1 LPHDVVVVATRRDHP
16 RRVGLA
22 LQLGAVLDVPS
33 VGVTHRLPLATGAGA
48 ADQPAAA
55 GRGTGRVL
63 AAHPGGVRP
72 VAVYAGWRASPETAV
87 DVRRVTAVARTPEPL
102 RLAGTAAREV
112 RSAAELRR

>member
-1 LPHDVVVVATRRDHP
+1 
-16 RRVGLA
+16 
-22 LQLGAVLDVPS
+22 
-33 VGVTHRLPLATGAGA
+33 
-48 ADQPAAA
+48 
-55 GRGTGRVL
+55 
-63 AAHPGGVRP
+63 